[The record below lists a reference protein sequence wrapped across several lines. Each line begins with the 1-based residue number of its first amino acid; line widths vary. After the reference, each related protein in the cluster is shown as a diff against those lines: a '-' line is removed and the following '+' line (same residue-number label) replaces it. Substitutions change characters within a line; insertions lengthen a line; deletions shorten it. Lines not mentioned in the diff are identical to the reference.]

1 MNSARRRQ
9 EVPLITSA
17 EVRNLARAAFQRA
30 EAGRFSGHCLDILIN
45 IYADLEVWRCEA
57 MIIGI
62 GPHLRLG
69 GRLSP
74 GRHVVIVPCFN
85 LHYILELIY
94 TDMIMKIR
102 VFEILLRMNEK

>member
-1 MNSARRRQ
+1 
-9 EVPLITSA
+9 
-17 EVRNLARAAFQRA
+17 
-30 EAGRFSGHCLDILIN
+30 
-45 IYADLEVWRCEA
+45 